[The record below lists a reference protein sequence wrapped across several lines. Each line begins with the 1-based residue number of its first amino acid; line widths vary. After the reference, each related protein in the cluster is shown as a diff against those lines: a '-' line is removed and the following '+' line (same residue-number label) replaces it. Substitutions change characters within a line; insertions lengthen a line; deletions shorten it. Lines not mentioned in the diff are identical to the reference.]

1 MAVVINTTLKADT
14 KEAVRQVEKLKNEVE
29 KVGKAAKKSG
39 EDISAAM
46 QIGNEA
52 TRALDKI
59 SGGLASKLVKVAKAA
74 KLSGKA
80 MKTALIS
87 SGIGA
92 AVVAI
97 GLIVQYWDD
106 ISEALGFVNKDLERQ
121 VELNAENLKITTEQ
135 LSEIDLRIKLEK
147 KQGGNADELIKKR
160 KELIKL
166 QKAQIL
172 LSIADL
178 KTQELDLTNE
188 AKKVGFW
195 ERFSNDFMKRT
206 KGMNKV
212 TRDMM
217 GKITDEENKLIEGK
231 KTEIRDLEMLLLN
244 IQIAETPDKVKPDS
258 GETDAEKLAEQQ
270 RLKEIEDKASSI
282 EEITK
287 LEDDYLQSKL
297 SKEQQEINAV
307 RDKYFTQIEEAK
319 KYNLDTKL
327 LEEARLSEIN
337 EIEKKFEEE
346 REEEKAEARAKKM
359 DAFNKRRDDR
369 LKTIKENAERELEI
383 EEQLEDAKFRV
394 ASQALDAIS
403 SIGKLFAGEN
413 EKNAK
418 IAFKI
423 SKAVGIAQV
432 GINTSQAIMKAAAET
447 TDVTPTQSLRT
458 ANMIALGVAGA
469 AQIASIAAQKFEG
482 GSDTV
487 PKPSMG
493 GGSQAPAFNIVGA
506 SGETQLA
513 DAIGSQTQRPARAYV
528 VSNDVTTAQE
538 LDRNIIEGA
547 SIG

>member
-14 KEAVRQVEKLKNEVE
+14 KDAVKQVEILKKEVE

-52 TRALDKI
+52 TRSLDKV

-92 AVVAI
+92 AVVAL
-97 GLIVQYWDD
+97 GLIVEYWDD
-106 ISEALGFVNKDLERQ
+106 ISETLGFVNKDLERQ
-121 VELNAENLKITTEQ
+121 VELNAENLKLTTEQ

-206 KGMNKV
+206 AGMNKV

-244 IQIAETPDKVKPDS
+244 IKIAETPDKVKPDS
-258 GETDAEKLAEQQ
+258 GETEAEKLAEQ
-270 RLKEIEDKASSI
+270 L
-282 EEITK
+282 
-287 LEDDYLQSKL
+287 
-297 SKEQQEINAV
+297 N
-307 RDKYFTQIEEAK
+307 
-319 KYNLDTKL
+319 
-327 LEEARLSEIN
+327 
-337 EIEKKFEEE
+337 
-346 REEEKAEARAKKM
+346 
-359 DAFNKRRDDR
+359 
-369 LKTIKENAERELEI
+369 
-383 EEQLEDAKFRV
+383 
-394 ASQALDAIS
+394 
-403 SIGKLFAGEN
+403 
-413 EKNAK
+413 
-418 IAFKI
+418 
-423 SKAVGIAQV
+423 
-432 GINTSQAIMKAAAET
+432 
-447 TDVTPTQSLRT
+447 
-458 ANMIALGVAGA
+458 
-469 AQIASIAAQKFEG
+469 
-482 GSDTV
+482 
-487 PKPSMG
+487 
-493 GGSQAPAFNIVGA
+493 
-506 SGETQLA
+506 
-513 DAIGSQTQRPARAYV
+513 
-528 VSNDVTTAQE
+528 
-538 LDRNIIEGA
+538 
-547 SIG
+547 

>member
-1 MAVVINTTLKADT
+1 MAVVVNTTLKADT
-14 KEAVRQVEKLKNEVE
+14 KDAVKQVEILKKEVE

-52 TRALDKI
+52 TRALDKV

-92 AVVAI
+92 AVVAL
-97 GLIVQYWDD
+97 GLIVEYWDD

-121 VELNAENLKITTEQ
+121 VELNAENLKLTTEQ

-206 KGMNKV
+206 AGMNKV

-217 GKITDEENKLIEGK
+217 GKITDEEDKLINGK

-244 IQIAETPDKVKPDS
+244 IQIAETPDEVKSDA

-270 RLKEIEDKASSI
+270 RLKAIDDKASSI
-282 EEITK
+282 VEITK
-287 LEDDYLQSKL
+287 LEDDFLQSQLEK
-297 SKEQQEINAV
+297 QTQEENAV
-307 RDKYFTQIEEAK
+307 YDKYFAQIQAAEE
-319 KYNLDTKL
+319 YGLDTTV
-327 LEEARLSEIN
+327 LEEARQKELQVISDAYAEEAKDKEKKRLEDIQKIVNDATELSEIQKL
-337 EIEKKFEEE
+337 EKEREAALAELDLLKATWIEK
-346 REEEKAEARAKKM
+346 A
-359 DAFNKRRDDR
+359 
-369 LKTIKENAERELEI
+369 
-383 EEQLEDAKFRV
+383 RV
-394 ASQALDAIS
+394 AAYYQGLI
-403 SIGKLFAGEN
+403 N
-413 EKNAK
+413 E
-418 IAFKI
+418 
-423 SKAVGIAQV
+423 
-432 GINTSQAIMKAAAET
+432 ET
-447 TDVTPTQSLRT
+447 TLQNKEANDKQKEDEKKSL
-458 ANMIALGVAGA
+458 N
-469 AQIASIAAQKFEG
+469 
-482 GSDTV
+482 
-487 PKPSMG
+487 P
-493 GGSQAPAFNIVGA
+493 
-506 SGETQLA
+506 
-513 DAIGSQTQRPARAYV
+513 
-528 VSNDVTTAQE
+528 
-538 LDRNIIEGA
+538 
-547 SIG
+547 